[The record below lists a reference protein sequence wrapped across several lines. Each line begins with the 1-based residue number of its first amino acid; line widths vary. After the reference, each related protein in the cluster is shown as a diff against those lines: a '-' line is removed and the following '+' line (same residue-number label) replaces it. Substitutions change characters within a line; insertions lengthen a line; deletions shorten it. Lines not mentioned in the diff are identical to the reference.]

1 MSIWTLDVAKKYMH
15 AFFRPLSTPIT
26 KSDLDGALRGTID
39 SPPLATKT
47 NAGVVKIGSNLDI
60 NSSDGTLS
68 VNAAQI
74 DVRILKP
81 PIASISLINTVYP
94 NPQGH
99 WTVRCLDTGYVYEYD
114 SNAHLWKHIETI
126 VSNGVQLRVPYAPVV
141 AVTFDSVASGGPG
154 YAFPPV
160 IVACLT
166 YDPTTTTGNDG
177 SLPTVTYD
185 MIPVVSMTSAKT
197 NDTLYYTGFKVHF
210 VGPNVPE
217 TLADTYVNIISI
229 VREG

>member
-1 MSIWTLDVAKKYMH
+1 MINPGYQQN
-15 AFFRPLSTPIT
+15 
-26 KSDLDGALRGTID
+26 
-39 SPPLATKT
+39 PPLATIT
-47 NAGVVKIGSNLDI
+47 EAGLVKIGSNLNI
-60 NSSDGTLS
+60 NPDDGTLS

-81 PIASISLINTVYP
+81 PIASFSLIDTVYP
-94 NPQGH
+94 DPQGH

-126 VSNGVQLRVPYAPVV
+126 ISNGAQLRVPYAPVV
-141 AVTFDSVASGGPG
+141 AVTFDSVASGGLG

-160 IVACLT
+160 IVACLA

-177 SLPTVTYD
+177 SLPAVTYD
-185 MIPVVSMTSAKT
+185 MIPVVSMVSTEV
-197 NDTLYYTGFKVHF
+197 DGTLYYTGFKVHF
-210 VGPNVPE
+210 VGPSVPE